1 MDGCVQGAWA
11 PHRFETISFLTGWR
25 QEKGEEGS
33 LLGTSE
39 EKHLPGSSR
48 SHG

>member
-11 PHRFETISFLTGWR
+11 PHRFEAVSVVTGWW

-39 EKHLPGSSR
+39 EKHLPSS
-48 SHG
+48 SGPHG